1 MDPTHASEPLIGD
14 KRPRDAEV
22 RALARPD
29 PLSDPVLSRA
39 LREKYLVW
47 DAFFAGQR
55 RVDVLPLVLSERL
68 HEAAVAAA
76 ESTVAAVTAAAARAH
91 ADPLEAARYGY
102 HDDVTRLVR
111 ASWGAGDRTSFVR
124 VDLLLG
130 EDGAWRACEI
140 NADCPGG
147 HNEAFGLPRLARA
160 AGFDDGRDPTT
171 VVEDLAARLAE
182 LARQPSGAAGP
193 VGMIFATAW
202 SEDLQICALLKRAL
216 AKMGVPAIFAPPTAP
231 RLRDGALT
239 LGGTPVR
246 VLYRYFPTE
255 YMEAQENLGDLVAA
269 LEGGLVR
276 TVPSFSTMYTQSKLS
291 FARAWALRD
300 ELGPAHHAAL
310 DRYVPETHDLAELP
324 GGHLLDD
331 REGWVLKRAL
341 GRVGDQVFVGML
353 TSPAYWKGLVDE
365 LRALGAKESPS
376 APREAWIAQR
386 HVRQRPIPTPF
397 GDRFVTLGAYVLD
410 GRFVGYF
417 ARITPVSHVSHDALC
432 VPVFVDGAG
441 CPRRPPGMP
450 RPGTERAIEER
461 PAREAGILVPPACS
475 DRPLPASTSAGA
487 GS

>member
-1 MDPTHASEPLIGD
+1 MDPTHTTEPAPGD
-14 KRPRDAEV
+14 DRPRDAEV

-29 PLSDPVLSRA
+29 PLSDPVLSRE

-47 DAFFAGQR
+47 DAFFAGAR
-55 RVDVLPLVLSERL
+55 RVDVTPLVLSERL
-68 HEAAVAAA
+68 HRAAVEVA
-76 ESTVAAVTAAAARAH
+76 ESTVAAVAAAAERAH
-91 ADPLEAARYGY
+91 ADPVEAARYGY
-102 HDDVTRLVR
+102 HEDVTRLVR
-111 ASWGAGDRTSFVR
+111 ASQGAGDRTSFSR

-130 EDGAWRACEI
+130 EDGEWRACEI

-182 LARQPSGAAGP
+182 LGRHPSGAAGP

-202 SEDLQICALLKRAL
+202 SEDLQICALLRRTL
-216 AKMGVPAIFAPPTAP
+216 AKSGVPAVFGPPTAP

-246 VLYRYFPTE
+246 ALYRYFPTE
-255 YMEAQENLGDLVAA
+255 YMEAQQNLDDLVAA
-269 LEGGLVR
+269 LERGLVR
-276 TVPSFSTMYTQSKLS
+276 TVPSFSTMYAQSKLA

-300 ELGPAHHAAL
+300 ALGAEHREAIE
-310 DRYVPETHDLAELP
+310 RCVPETHDLAELP
-324 GGHLLDD
+324 SDRLLDD

-365 LRALGAKESPS
+365 LRALGAADSP
-376 APREAWIAQR
+376 AGPREAWIAQR
-386 HVRQRPIPTPF
+386 HVRQRPIPTPL

-417 ARITPVSHVSHDALC
+417 ARVTPVSHVSHDALC
-432 VPVFVDGAG
+432 VPVFVDG
-441 CPRRPPGMP
+441 PPRPPGMP
-450 RPGTERAIEER
+450 RAGTERTIVQRDDPGPAILT
-461 PAREAGILVPPACS
+461 PAGS
-475 DRPLPASTSAGA
+475 ASPSLASAGA
-487 GS
+487 GT